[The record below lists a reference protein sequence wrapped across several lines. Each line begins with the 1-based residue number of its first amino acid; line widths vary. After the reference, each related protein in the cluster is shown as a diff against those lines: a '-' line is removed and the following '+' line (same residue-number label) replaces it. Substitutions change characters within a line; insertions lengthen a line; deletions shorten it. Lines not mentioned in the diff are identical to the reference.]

1 MLLAV
6 SAALGQRAT
15 QEQAAASP
23 AAKKAKEEAE
33 AEGINE
39 LDTNIADEQGHT
51 AMCATVAEQFLTLF
65 FNLVHQQPCDIRPC
79 DEAS

>member
-1 MLLAV
+1 MLLAA
-6 SAALGQRAT
+6 STALGQTAT

-23 AAKKAKEEAE
+23 AAKKAKEEAQ

-39 LDTNIADEQGHT
+39 PDTNIADEQGHR
-51 AMCATVAEQFLTLF
+51 AMCGTVAEQFLTLF
-65 FNLVHQQPCDIRPC
+65 FKLVHQQPCDIRPC